1 MELLHRS
8 SSCLELTAASP
19 SLPVHQSQ
27 SVSSTTQDSSFQ
39 AAAFHWLF
47 LWKLLKSLNWTELNI
62 TRQLLCNVQL
72 QAEHM
77 SNLWS
82 TGLNE
87 LSLFKQTAVDDRH
100 ECCVVAFKPLLS
112 ATQQVNCQPSVTQY
126 QAYQHLTQCP
136 VRGHALYRTL
146 SVYIVLNCCT
156 FISSFP
162 FSTANWK
169 KVHVCVA
176 NSKPDT
182 RTTLNTLSLYR
193 TSSSGYN
200 RDTW

>member
-100 ECCVVAFKPLLS
+100 ERCVVAFKPLLS

-126 QAYQHLTQCP
+126 HAYQHLTQCP
-136 VRGHALYRTL
+136 VRGHALYPTL
-146 SVYIVLNCCT
+146 SVNCCT
-156 FISSFP
+156 FISSFAI
-162 FSTANWK
+162 FYSKLEEGARLCGKQQTWHKDNTKHSVSLQNLKLWLQQG
-169 KVHVCVA
+169 HVVA
-176 NSKPDT
+176 
-182 RTTLNTLSLYR
+182 
-193 TSSSGYN
+193 
-200 RDTW
+200 